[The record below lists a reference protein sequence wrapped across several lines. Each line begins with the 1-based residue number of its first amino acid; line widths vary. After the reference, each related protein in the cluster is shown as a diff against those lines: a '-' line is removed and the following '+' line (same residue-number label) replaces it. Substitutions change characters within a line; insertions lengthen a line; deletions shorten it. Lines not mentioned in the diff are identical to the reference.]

1 MSFYFLGVNMRIIFL
16 SILVL
21 LQIIFL
27 TQAEARGG
35 RGGGRAFS
43 SHSYSSSSHHYSSK
57 SKLSHGRS
65 SYGGSSSSSSSNSSS
80 ECPCSGS
87 NNCVGPR
94 GGTYCIT
101 PSGNKKYR

>member
-1 MSFYFLGVNMRIIFL
+1 MHSYFRGQYESFFCA
-16 SILVL
+16 ILVL

-35 RGGGRAFS
+35 RGGGKSFS
-43 SHSYSSSSHHYSSK
+43 NHSYSAKRK
-57 SKLSHGRS
+57 SSHGRN
-65 SYGGSSSSSSSNSSS
+65 SYRSSSNNSSSNGSS

-87 NNCVGPR
+87 NNCVGSR

-101 PSGNKKYR
+101 SGGNKRYR